1 MKCCTFYCLYPEIIE
16 GGILD
21 AQSYKLEVGYFILF
35 FLFCHRSNSSSVIIS
50 ENASYEFNTPFFFL
64 YEISDSYSDT
74 NDSKENSNNYQ
85 HCKKSLSNTTDNTLY
100 NTSR

>member
-1 MKCCTFYCLYPEIIE
+1 MPHMNS
-16 GGILD
+16 IL
-21 AQSYKLEVGYFILF
+21 
-35 FLFCHRSNSSSVIIS
+35 RS
-50 ENASYEFNTPFFFL
+50 FL